1 MSDVEQTLTEKE
13 ERDIQLIIEQISS
26 TTPITPRS
34 VVVAVYLKNGKD
46 IVNTIME
53 LTF

>member
-1 MSDVEQTLTEKE
+1 MSDVEQQTLTEKE

-26 TTPITPRS
+26 TTITPRS

-46 IVNTIME
+46 IVNTILE